1 MNTPMVND
9 ILLAILKSQLLIK
22 QARLDCL
29 AKRFTKAG
37 DSWVLDDEVAV
48 INEIQRQI
56 DEIEMGDML

>member
-22 QARLDCL
+22 QARLDSL
-29 AKRFTKAG
+29 AKKFTKAG
-37 DSWVLDDEVAV
+37 DTWVLDDEVAV

>member
-1 MNTPMVND
+1 MATED
-9 ILLAILKSQLLIK
+9 INAFMLASLKSQLLIK
-22 QARLDCL
+22 QARFDCL
-29 AKRFTKAG
+29 KKKFSKAG